1 MPRSRWA
8 WASVRFPGL
17 LRPARTATMATIR
30 MLARHMATMGQT
42 GLSAACLSAPG
53 LGITAST
60 DPTSMAMAIMVAPAM
75 VTMAADLGMATG
87 RVTAMAIGRHM
98 AAAIAEFQDAAMRVA
113 PIRAMLPAAGM
124 VVAAFTVVVEGSTA
138 AEAVVFP
145 AVVDPMAVVATDK

>member
-1 MPRSRWA
+1 
-8 WASVRFPGL
+8 
-17 LRPARTATMATIR
+17 
-30 MLARHMATMGQT
+30 
-42 GLSAACLSAPG
+42 
-53 LGITAST
+53 
-60 DPTSMAMAIMVAPAM
+60 MAMAIMVAPAM

-113 PIRAMLPAAGM
+113 PIRAMLPAACM

-138 AEAVVFP
+138 AEAVVFT